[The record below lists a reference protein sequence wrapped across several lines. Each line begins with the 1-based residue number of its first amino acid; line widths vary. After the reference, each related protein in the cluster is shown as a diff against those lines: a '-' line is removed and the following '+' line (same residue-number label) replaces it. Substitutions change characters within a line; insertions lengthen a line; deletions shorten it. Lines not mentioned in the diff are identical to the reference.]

1 MKSFDTLAKKLFKSG
16 RVVATGGR
24 TRRVQWADVCLLRV
38 DGGWAVY
45 AFIIRPP
52 FQGEHFYVCGRG
64 RSVRGALRDCLAQAD
79 LEVRWI
85 GDEVKLY

>member
-16 RVVATGGR
+16 RLVATGNR
-24 TRRVQWADVCLLRV
+24 TRRVQWADVSVIRE
-38 DGGWAVY
+38 DGGWAVH
-45 AFIIRPP
+45 AFIICPP

-79 LEVRWI
+79 LEVRWT